1 MSTLRHTAW
10 SSSGLIQSIQ
20 RNTLLP
26 ASQATYTQADMLAL
40 LNEALQ
46 SEVIPY
52 ILSLAE
58 NYFVTTVQIPIIQ
71 SSSTAY
77 VQASAGSAGP
87 NVAYQL
93 PPDAIGK
100 KLVNVSVVTAQGI
113 MLTLPQVTPW
123 QIGSQVSYTTGC
135 FTQGDLLYLF
145 PAAAYSSLVTI
156 QLTYPQAPLALCDD
170 TGTPAAGEP
179 SSAEVGN
186 VAVDTFGKPTG
197 VITVN
202 GTLPSSFTVGAVVN
216 FVSGQPQ
223 FRTTAA
229 AAITNISGFQLT
241 VDPVVLTDAQGRA
254 TVNVG
259 DWVANVGYAPFLQLP
274 VEARNLVTQAAIVK
288 ILEGLGDNK
297 SATAD
302 GRYKAMKLAAAS
314 LLSPRIDDSPKTLTS
329 SNRGIGASWSQRFR
343 WGTY

>member
-26 ASQATYTQADMLAL
+26 TNQATYTQADMLAL

-123 QIGSQVSYTTGC
+123 QIGSQVSYTIGC

-145 PAAAYSSLVTI
+145 PATAYSSLVTI

-179 SSAEVGN
+179 SSAEVG
-186 VAVDTFGKPTG
+186 AVNLTTG

-202 GTLPSSFTVGAVVN
+202 GTLPSSFTIGAVVN

-229 AAITNISGFQLT
+229 ATITNISGFQIT
-241 VDPVVLTDAQGRA
+241 VDQAVLTDAQGRA

-297 SATAD
+297 SAVAD
-302 GRYKAMKLAAAS
+302 ARYKAMKAAAAS

-329 SNRGIGASWSQRFR
+329 ANRGIGATWSQRFR